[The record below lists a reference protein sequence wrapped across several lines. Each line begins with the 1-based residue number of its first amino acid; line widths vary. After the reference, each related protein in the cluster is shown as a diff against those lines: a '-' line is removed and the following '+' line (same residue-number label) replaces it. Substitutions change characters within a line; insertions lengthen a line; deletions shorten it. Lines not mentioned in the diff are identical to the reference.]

1 MTIRIIEGL
10 KKRLKRD
17 SDLHTKYTEQM
28 EAVISKGCAEAFLE
42 TKSCQTNARD
52 IFLIIR

>member
-1 MTIRIIEGL
+1 MTMRIIEGL